1 MVREQDNGIRHDRS
15 MDQRELVLAA
25 QQDPHRRE
33 ELIEAFS
40 PLVASMAR
48 GYVRWGVLDRRELM
62 QQGVVGLLRALER
75 YDPSLGTP
83 FWAYASWWVRQAMQQ
98 LVSELAGPVVLSDR
112 AQREL
117 ARLGASRRTYLQ
129 QHRTEPTRAQLAAAA
144 EMDRDRVDCLM
155 AAGARPRALE
165 EPIGDTDDADRLGD
179 LLADPRA
186 EDEFECVARRTTA
199 ESLPALLAQL
209 DERERFV
216 LSGRFGLAGEERTL
230 REIAEDLGV
239 SAERVRQIEQVAL
252 ERLRTL
258 VTWPPSSSR
267 LPRTTTDLSQRA
279 WGPCRGRP
287 SRTTRASA
295 PTNWH
300 GAS

>member
-1 MVREQDNGIRHDRS
+1 MTMGQQRDNGRRYDAS
-15 MDQRELVLAA
+15 MDHRELVLAA
-25 QQDPHRRE
+25 KHDRGRRE
-33 ELIEAFS
+33 ELIEAFC
-40 PLVASMAR
+40 PLIGGVAR
-48 GYVRWGVLDRRELM
+48 GYVRWGVIDRSELM

-112 AQREL
+112 AHREL

-144 EMDRDRVDCLM
+144 EMDEDHVDRLT

-165 EPIGDTDDADRLGD
+165 EPVGDGDDRDRLGD
-179 LLADPRA
+179 RLVDPRA
-186 EDEFECVARRTTA
+186 EDEFECVSRQTTA

-216 LSGRFGLAGEERTL
+216 LSGRFGLDGVERTL
-230 REIAEDLGV
+230 HEIAEDLGL
-239 SAERVRQIEQVAL
+239 SAERVRQIEQGAL
-252 ERLRTL
+252 EALRAM
-258 VTWPPSSSR
+258 VTWPAVEPASGRWFSSV
-267 LPRTTTDLSQRA
+267 
-279 WGPCRGRP
+279 
-287 SRTTRASA
+287 
-295 PTNWH
+295 
-300 GAS
+300 

>member
-1 MVREQDNGIRHDRS
+1 MNH
-15 MDQRELVLAA
+15 RELVLAA
-25 QQDPHRRE
+25 KHDRGRRE

-40 PLVASMAR
+40 PLVAGLAR
-48 GYVRWGVLDRRELM
+48 GYVRWGVIDRRELM

-112 AQREL
+112 AHREL
-117 ARLGASRRTYLQ
+117 ARLGASRHTHLQ
-129 QHRTEPTRAQLAAAA
+129 QHRMEPTRTQLAVAA
-144 EMDRDRVDCLM
+144 EMDQDRVDCLM

-165 EPIGDTDDADRLGD
+165 EPIGGTDDADRFGD

-199 ESLPALLAQL
+199 ESLPTLLAQL

-216 LSGRFGLAGEERTL
+216 VSGRFGLDGAERTL

-239 SAERVRQIEQVAL
+239 SAERVRQIEQRAL
-252 ERLRTL
+252 ETLRAM
-258 VTWPPSSSR
+258 VTWTPSDSALEASTSR
-267 LPRTTTDLSQRA
+267 DSQCQPV
-279 WGPCRGRP
+279 GPGH
-287 SRTTRASA
+287 
-295 PTNWH
+295 WI
-300 GAS
+300 